1 MRHTFDQTSG
11 SPQWWFTCRLKSQ
24 VGTNCLSFET
34 LVVIIININS
44 SSSSS
49 SSSWMVRKKSLDTL
63 HTLPGRNHFQHKK
76 KLILAKHEIFSVSFG
91 LLAFFVLVL
100 NGGAGVS
107 YKTACV
113 MRLMKSHNTKPVNVF
128 V

>member
-11 SPQWWFTCRLKSQ
+11 SPQWWVTCLVKSQ

-34 LVVIIININS
+34 LVVIIININ
-44 SSSSS
+44 SS

-91 LLAFFVLVL
+91 LLAFFLFGTER
-100 NGGAGVS
+100 GGGGQLQNS
-107 YKTACV
+107 LCNEIDEEPQYKTCQCLCADS
-113 MRLMKSHNTKPVNVF
+113 K
-128 V
+128 